1 MLRRLMHEKASK
13 PKQGA
18 SRQGGTASNTIIK
31 EAQGGQNERESNSRF
46 FLSYDSSP
54 SLSPY
59 SPLPAS
65 WLSLSTL
72 LCGVNCEDVQS
83 IEQRAAAGEGNSCL
97 ARSVYLELA
106 AAMQRAGTDERGR
119 SSHGRRGPE
128 EEDMGR
134 EQEEGRG
141 TVSAPP

>member
-1 MLRRLMHEKASK
+1 MKEDGASRSRHQTRGYVWERGREMLRRLMHEKASK

-46 FLSYDSSP
+46 FLSHDSSL
-54 SLSPY
+54 SLSLY

-72 LCGVNCEDVQS
+72 LCGVNCEDVQVD
-83 IEQRAAAGEGNSCL
+83 RAA
-97 ARSVYLELA
+97 
-106 AAMQRAGTDERGR
+106 RGSR
-119 SSHGRRGPE
+119 
-128 EEDMGR
+128 
-134 EQEEGRG
+134 
-141 TVSAPP
+141 